1 MRFVYPAQLKRAAPD
16 EIVVSFRDLPECL
29 TSGDDREDA
38 LREARDA
45 LEEAIAGRI
54 DDGEPIPLPSGCLPG
69 EDRIPLSDEMTAIA
83 NLYLVCRQS
92 NFSPAA
98 LDAILGVKSEAVGRM
113 LNPQLQIGVSC
124 IAEMHSVIQ
133 SEHGVEIWEPPIA
146 GRITV

>member
-54 DDGEPIPLPSGCLPG
+54 DDGEP
-69 EDRIPLSDEMTAIA
+69 M
-83 NLYLVCRQS
+83 
-92 NFSPAA
+92 
-98 LDAILGVKSEAVGRM
+98 LDAILGVKSAAVGRM